1 MRAVPP
7 KNPKG
12 SVGSSQWCPG
22 CHHLCEASVRPLRLR
37 KWWDKAN
44 LSPPLF
50 NFLKFGNLYTSETVK
65 AALNI
70 IKENIEILCS
80 EMTKNPLMK
89 FLYGWRKK
97 FKFTF
102 LKYLKVTIKMHKIR
116 FFFTDLEKIWKAK
129 ILKFQFSTSFI
140 IWEKSRG
147 WAQSNIQKS
156 QYLVFLWIVKIIGS
170 LT

>member
-1 MRAVPP
+1 
-7 KNPKG
+7 
-12 SVGSSQWCPG
+12 
-22 CHHLCEASVRPLRLR
+22 
-37 KWWDKAN
+37 
-44 LSPPLF
+44 
-50 NFLKFGNLYTSETVK
+50 
-65 AALNI
+65 
-70 IKENIEILCS
+70 
-80 EMTKNPLMK
+80 MK

-147 WAQSNIQKS
+147 
-156 QYLVFLWIVKIIGS
+156 
-170 LT
+170 